1 MTKTIKLK
9 NPISVNGEKIE
20 EMTIRAPKVRD
31 RLVAE
36 KTPGGTAEKEVT
48 FISNLCSVSQETVME
63 LDLADYVQLQE
74 AVNHF
79 LS

>member
-9 NPISVNGEKIE
+9 NPIDVNGEKIK
-20 EMTIRAPKVRD
+20 EMTMRAPKVRD

-36 KTPGGTAEKEVT
+36 KTPGNSADKEVT
-48 FISNLCSVSQETVME
+48 FIANLCSVSQETLLE

>member
-9 NPISVNGEKIE
+9 TPVEVNGETFE
-20 EMTIRAPKVRD
+20 NMTIRPPKVRD

-36 KTPGGTAEKEVT
+36 KTPGNSADKEVT
-48 FISNLCSVSQETVME
+48 FIANLCTVSPDVIME

>member
-9 NPISVNGEKIE
+9 NPIDVSGEIIE
-20 EMTIRAPKVRD
+20 EMIIRPPKVRD

-36 KTPGGTAEKEVT
+36 KTPGGTADKEVT
-48 FISNLCSVSQETVME
+48 FISNLCSVSPEVVME
-63 LDLADYVQLQE
+63 LYLADYVQLQE

>member
-1 MTKTIKLK
+1 MNKTIKLK
-9 NPISVNGEKIE
+9 TPIQVNGETIE
-20 EMTIRAPKVRD
+20 QMVIRPPKVRD

-48 FISNLCSVSQETVME
+48 FISNLCSVSQETIME